1 MTRQPRSS
9 TRLSTS
15 LRYLSPTRVRATL
28 DQHGRAQLAHT
39 RVAWHPI
46 AGKEGQ
52 VLELLKRN
60 KERLLVFLVSF
71 LSTREQQ
78 DENFR
83 DEKSFLVEEL
93 QKL

>member
-1 MTRQPRSS
+1 
-9 TRLSTS
+9 
-15 LRYLSPTRVRATL
+15 
-28 DQHGRAQLAHT
+28 
-39 RVAWHPI
+39 
-46 AGKEGQ
+46 

-60 KERLLVFLVSF
+60 KDRLLVFLVSF